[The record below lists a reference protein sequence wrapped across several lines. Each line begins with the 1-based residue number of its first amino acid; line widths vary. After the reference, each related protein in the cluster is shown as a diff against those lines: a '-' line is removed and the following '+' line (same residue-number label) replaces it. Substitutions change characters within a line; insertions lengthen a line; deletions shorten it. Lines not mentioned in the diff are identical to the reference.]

1 MILSM
6 TGFGRCEFE
15 FGNKKIC
22 VDVKSLNSKQLDIFT
37 KLPPNYKE
45 KEIEIRKIL
54 SKKLFRGKIDM
65 LIYLEYS
72 DEYLT
77 KYISENAFNN
87 YYDQIRSVAEKKEI
101 PLGNEII
108 SAILR
113 LPEVMQSD
121 KETLTDEEWNAV
133 HQGIENA
140 IDQCIEHRQ
149 VEGSVTQ
156 KDIEEKI
163 REITQL
169 LENISK
175 HEEERIESIKKRIK
189 ENLNAFIAENEQDKN
204 RYEQEIIYY
213 LEKLDI
219 NEEKSRLK
227 KHCDFFIETMDKD
240 ENSGKKLSFIAQ
252 EIGREINTLGS
263 KANHAEMQ
271 KMVILMKD
279 ELEKI
284 KEQLYNIL

>member
-1 MILSM
+1 M

-22 VDVKSLNSKQLDIFT
+22 VDVKSLNSKQLDIFA
-37 KLPPNYKE
+37 KISPHYKE

-54 SKKLFRGKIDM
+54 SQKLIRGKID
-65 LIYLEYS
+65 IVVYPEYS
-72 DEYLT
+72 DEHLT
-77 KYISENAFNN
+77 TYISENAFNN
-87 YYDQIRSVAEKKEI
+87 YYEQIKHVSEKRGI
-101 PLGNEII
+101 PLGNEIF
-108 SAILR
+108 SAIIR
-113 LPEVMQSD
+113 LPEVLQSD
-121 KETLTDEEWNAV
+121 KDTLSDDEWNAV
-133 HQGIENA
+133 LRGIENA
-140 IDQCIEHRQ
+140 IDQCIEHRIE
-149 VEGSVTQ
+149 EGAVTK

-163 REITQL
+163 SKITQL
-169 LENISK
+169 LQNVSK
-175 HEEERIESIKKRIK
+175 FEEERIEAIRKRIK
-189 ENLNAFIAENEQDKN
+189 DNLNAFIAENEQDKN

-219 NEEKSRLK
+219 NEEKIRLK
-227 KHCDFFIETMDKD
+227 KHCEFFLETMEND

-271 KMVILMKD
+271 KTVILMKD